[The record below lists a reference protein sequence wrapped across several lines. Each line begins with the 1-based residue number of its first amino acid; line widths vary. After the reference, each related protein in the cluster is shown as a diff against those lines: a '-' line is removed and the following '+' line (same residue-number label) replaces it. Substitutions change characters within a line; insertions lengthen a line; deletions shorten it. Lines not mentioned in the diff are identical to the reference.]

1 MDWHFR
7 QNRRIKN
14 QSKQTLCRGW
24 QDISEDDWIESKTVE
39 GKFTSRFF
47 FFFFFFFFIVIIIY
61 IIFSFIKKKKNNKII
76 IIIIMIYIYKSSIE

>member
-47 FFFFFFFFIVIIIY
+47 FFFFFFFFLLN
-61 IIFSFIKKKKNNKII
+61 F
-76 IIIIMIYIYKSSIE
+76 

>member
-47 FFFFFFFFIVIIIY
+47 FFFFFFFFLLLK
-61 IIFSFIKKKKNNKII
+61 IKSKKKNIKKNFFFFFFFKC
-76 IIIIMIYIYKSSIE
+76 KNNL